1 MMGCL
6 DETRT
11 LNYGQVFVQFSGS
24 RSNSRRSIVKGKVV
38 VARNPCL
45 HPGDVLVLR
54 DIDVPD
60 LHHMVDCVVFP
71 QKGSRPHPNESSG
84 GDLDGDI
91 YFVCWDP
98 DLIPSKQI

>member
-24 RSNSRRSIVKGKVV
+24 RSDQRDIVQGKVI
-38 VARNPCL
+38 VAKNPCL
-45 HPGDVLVLR
+45 HPGDVRVLR
-54 DIDVPD
+54 AVNVPD

-71 QKGSRPHPNESSG
+71 
-84 GDLDGDI
+84 
-91 YFVCWDP
+91 
-98 DLIPSKQI
+98 